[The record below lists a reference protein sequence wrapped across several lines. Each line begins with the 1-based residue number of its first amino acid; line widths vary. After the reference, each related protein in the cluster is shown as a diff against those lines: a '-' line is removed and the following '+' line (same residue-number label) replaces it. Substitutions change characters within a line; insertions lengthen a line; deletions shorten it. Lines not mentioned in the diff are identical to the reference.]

1 MKKFTLFI
9 LILLAFSSVAVA
21 QQGRL
26 MGKVTEMTTD
36 APVPNAT
43 VTISPLSLSIVTTDD
58 GFFEFKNVPFG
69 KYTLSVSSAIFEPFS
84 IQIAIDRPEV
94 KMEPVHIKRKTADTE
109 AHEDISTITL
119 DLEDENKDQSVSGL
133 LRASEDIFV
142 STAGYTFGSMFFRA
156 RGYDSENSS
165 VMINGYD
172 ASDAE
177 NGRVVWSNWGGL
189 NDAMR
194 NKEVYYGL
202 NPENF
207 SFSSIGGST
216 YINTRAS
223 QYRKQLKVSYA
234 LTNRTYT
241 NRLMVTYSSGQLPHG
256 WAITVSGSRRWAEQ
270 SYIKGTFYDAWS
282 YFASLEK
289 KFGKNHSL
297 NLTVYGAPTQRG
309 QQSATVQE
317 VYDLTGTNYYNP
329 NWGYQ
334 NGEKRNAK
342 VKNFHEPV
350 FLLNHFWD
358 ISEKIKLSTA
368 VGYTFGKDKWSALN
382 WYNAADP
389 RPDYYRYLPSY
400 QTDPVIRQLITQQWQ
415 NESTVNQI
423 DWNKL
428 YQINYLSNLE
438 GKQSRYIIENNVTQT
453 DQFYFNSHVNAD
465 INDHVTVS
473 GGLNFRLYKAG
484 HYKEMSDLLGGNYW
498 VDIDQFAERDF
509 PGDSTIVQNDLNNP
523 NRVIKVGDQFGYNYD
538 AHINTLNL
546 WAQGQFTY
554 NKFDFYVAGSLT
566 GTEFWRTG
574 NMRNGRHP
582 NSSYGDSPKYDFL
595 NFGVRGGFTYK
606 FSGRHYANINGLY
619 LTRAPYFTNSFIS
632 ARVRNDIVPDLSS
645 EKIFGGDISYTIR
658 YPWLFARVT
667 YYYTRFLN
675 QTEINSFYHD
685 DYRTYV
691 NYILRGVDKQHQG
704 IELGVEVK
712 ATKFMSVYGVA
723 SIGDYIYTN
732 RPTGTISFDNG
743 SRPDT
748 TGTVYLK
755 NFYVPTTPQTALSA
769 GLKFNYKYWFFD
781 VNGNFYD
788 NGWLDF
794 NPERRTQLAI
804 KGLGPEDPLIKTITE
819 QQELKGGFTLD
830 ASLGKSFRIKSKVYL
845 NVNFSVTNILNNTNI
860 QSGGFEQNRFDFDT
874 KDISKFPPK
883 YYYYYGRTF
892 YLNIGI
898 RI

>member
-43 VTISPLSLSIVTTDD
+43 VTISPLSLSVVTTDD
-58 GFFEFKNVPFG
+58 GFFEFKNLPFG
-69 KYTLSVSSAIFEPFS
+69 NYTLSVNSANFEPFS

-94 KMEPVHIKRKTADTE
+94 QMEPVHIKRKTADTE

-156 RGYDSENSS
+156 RGYDSENTS

-172 ASDAE
+172 ASEAE

-358 ISEKIKLSTA
+358 ISEKIKLTTA

-400 QTDPVIRQLITQQWQ
+400 QTDPVIQQLITQQWQ

-423 DWNKL
+423 DWNRL
-428 YQINYLSNLE
+428 YQVNYLSNLE

-453 DQFYFNSHVNAD
+453 NQVYFNTHVNAD

-595 NFGVRGGFTYK
+595 NFGFRGGFTYK

-619 LTRAPYFTNSFIS
+619 MTRAPYFTNSFIS

-691 NYILRGVDKQHQG
+691 NYVLRGVDKQHQG

-860 QSGGFEQNRFDFDT
+860 QSGGFEQNRFDFET

>member
-282 YFASLEK
+282 YFAALEK

-358 ISEKIKLSTA
+358 INEKIKLSTA

-523 NRVIKVGDQFGYNYD
+523 NRVIKVGDKFGYNYD

>member
-358 ISEKIKLSTA
+358 ISEKIKLTTA

>member
-523 NRVIKVGDQFGYNYD
+523 NRVIKVGDKFGYNYD

>member
-43 VTISPLSLSIVTTDD
+43 VTISPLSLSVVTTDD
-58 GFFEFKNVPFG
+58 GFFEFKNLPFG
-69 KYTLSVSSAIFEPFS
+69 NYTLSVNSANFEPFS

-94 KMEPVHIKRKTADTE
+94 QMEPVHIKRKTADTE

-156 RGYDSENSS
+156 RGYDSENTS

-172 ASDAE
+172 ASEAE

-289 KFGKNHSL
+289 KFGKNHSI

-358 ISEKIKLSTA
+358 ISEKIKLTTA

-400 QTDPVIRQLITQQWQ
+400 QTDPVIQQLITQQWQ

-423 DWNKL
+423 DWNRL
-428 YQINYLSNLE
+428 YQVNYLSNLE

-453 DQFYFNSHVNAD
+453 NQVYFNTHVNAD

-595 NFGVRGGFTYK
+595 NFGFRGGFTYK

-619 LTRAPYFTNSFIS
+619 MTRAPYFTNSFIS

-691 NYILRGVDKQHQG
+691 NYVLRGVDKQHQG

-860 QSGGFEQNRFDFDT
+860 QSGGFEQNRFDFET

>member
-1 MKKFTLFI
+1 MKRFTLIFAV
-9 LILLAFSSVAVA
+9 LLAFGPLAVA
-21 QQGRL
+21 QQARL
-26 MGKVTEMTTD
+26 VGKITEISTA
-36 APVPNAT
+36 APVPAAT
-43 VTISPLSLSIVTTDD
+43 VKIFQLGVSVLSDD
-58 GFFEFKNVPFG
+58 AGFFEFKNIPQG
-69 KYTLSVSSAIFEPFS
+69 TYKIEVSSSGFEGYS
-84 IQIAIDRPEV
+84 TEV
-94 KMEPVHIKRKTADTE
+94 TLNKTEMDLGPIKLKRKTMDTE

-156 RGYDSENSS
+156 RGYDSENTS

-172 ASDAE
+172 GSEAE

-202 NPENF
+202 SPEQF
-207 SFSSIGGST
+207 SFSNIGGST
-216 YINTRAS
+216 LINARAS
-223 QYRKQLKVSYA
+223 EYRKQLKVSYA

-241 NRLMVTYSSGQLPHG
+241 NRLMVTYSSGLLPHG
-256 WAITVSGSRRWAEQ
+256 WALTVSGSRRWAEQ

-297 NLTVYGAPTQRG
+297 NLTVFGSPTQRG

-342 VKNFHEPV
+342 VKDMHEPV
-350 FLLNHFWD
+350 MMLTHFWD
-358 ISEKIKLSTA
+358 INEKTKLSTTLS
-368 VGYTFGKDKWSALN
+368 YTLGKDNWSALN

-400 QTDPVIRQLITQQWQ
+400 QTDPLIQQMITEAWQ
-415 NESTVNQI
+415 NDATVNQI
-423 DWNKL
+423 NWDKL

-438 GKQSRYIIENNVTQT
+438 NKQARYIVENNVSKTSQV
-453 DQFYFNSHVNAD
+453 YFNSHVNSE
-465 INDHVTVS
+465 INDHITVS
-473 GGLNFRLYKAG
+473 GGVNFRLYTAD
-484 HYKEMSDLLGGNYW
+484 HYKEIKDLLGGKFW

-509 PGDSTIVQNDLNNP
+509 PGDSTIIQNDLNNP
-523 NRVIKVGDQFGYNYD
+523 NRVVGVGDKFGYDYV
-538 AHINTLNL
+538 AHVNNLNL

-554 NKFDFYVAGSLT
+554 NKTDFYIAGSIT

-582 NSSYGDSPKYDFL
+582 DNSYGDSPKYDFL
-595 NFGVRGGFTYK
+595 DFGVRGGFTYK
-606 FSGRHYANINGLY
+606 FSGRHYANINGIY
-619 LTRAPYFTNSFIS
+619 MTRAPYFSNSFIS
-632 ARVRNDIVPDLSS
+632 ARVRNDVVPDLSS
-645 EKIFGGDISYTIR
+645 EKIYGGDISYTIR

-691 NYILRGVDKQHQG
+691 NYILRGVDKQNQG
-704 IELGVEVK
+704 FEIGIEVK

-723 SIGDYIYTN
+723 ALGDYRYTN
-732 RPTGTISFDNG
+732 RPEGTISFDNG
-743 SRPDT
+743 SQPDT
-748 TGTVYLK
+748 TGVVYLK
-755 NFYVPTTPQTALSA
+755 NFYVPTTPQTALS
-769 GLKFNYKYWFFD
+769 GGFKFNYKYWFFD
-781 VNGNFYD
+781 INGNYYD
-788 NGWLDF
+788 NAWLDF

-804 KGLGPEDPLIKTITE
+804 AGLGPNDPLIKTITE

-830 ASLGKSFRIKSKVYL
+830 ASLGKSFRIQNKVYL
-845 NVNFSVTNILNNTNI
+845 NVNFSVTNIFNNTNV
-860 QSGGFEQNRFDFDT
+860 QSGGFEQNRFDFET
-874 KDISKFPPK
+874 KDIDKFPPK

>member
-523 NRVIKVGDQFGYNYD
+523 NRVIKVGDKFGYNYD

-554 NKFDFYVAGSLT
+554 NKFDFYIAGSLT

>member
-43 VTISPLSLSIVTTDD
+43 VTISPLSLSVVTTDD
-58 GFFEFKNVPFG
+58 GFFEFKNLPFG
-69 KYTLSVSSAIFEPFS
+69 NYTLSVNSANFEPFS

-94 KMEPVHIKRKTADTE
+94 QLEPVHIKRKTADTE

-156 RGYDSENSS
+156 RGYDSENTS

-172 ASDAE
+172 ASEAE

-358 ISEKIKLSTA
+358 ISEKIKLTTA

-400 QTDPVIRQLITQQWQ
+400 QTDPVIQQLITQQWQ

-423 DWNKL
+423 DWNRL
-428 YQINYLSNLE
+428 YQVNYLSNLE

-453 DQFYFNSHVNAD
+453 NQVYFNTHVNAD

-595 NFGVRGGFTYK
+595 NFGLRGGFTYK

-619 LTRAPYFTNSFIS
+619 MTRAPYFTNSFIS

-691 NYILRGVDKQHQG
+691 NYVLRGVDKQHQG

-860 QSGGFEQNRFDFDT
+860 QSGGFEQNRFDFET

>member
-43 VTISPLSLSIVTTDD
+43 VTISPLSLSVVTTDD
-58 GFFEFKNVPFG
+58 GFFEFKNLPFG
-69 KYTLSVSSAIFEPFS
+69 NYTLSVNSANFEPFS

-94 KMEPVHIKRKTADTE
+94 QMEPVHIKRKTADTE

-156 RGYDSENSS
+156 RGYDSENTS

-172 ASDAE
+172 ASEAE

-358 ISEKIKLSTA
+358 ISEKIKLTTA

-400 QTDPVIRQLITQQWQ
+400 QTDPVIQQLITQQWQ

-423 DWNKL
+423 DWNRL
-428 YQINYLSNLE
+428 YQVNYLSNLE

-453 DQFYFNSHVNAD
+453 NQVYFNTHVNAD

-595 NFGVRGGFTYK
+595 NFGLRGGFTYK

-619 LTRAPYFTNSFIS
+619 MTRAPYFTNSFIS

-691 NYILRGVDKQHQG
+691 NYVLRGVDKQHQG

-860 QSGGFEQNRFDFDT
+860 QSGGFEQNRFDFET

>member
-58 GFFEFKNVPFG
+58 GFFEFKNLPFG
-69 KYTLSVSSAIFEPFS
+69 NYTLSVNSAIFEPFS

-94 KMEPVHIKRKTADTE
+94 QMEPVHIKRKTADTE

-282 YFASLEK
+282 YFAALEK

-358 ISEKIKLSTA
+358 INEKIKLSTA

-400 QTDPVIRQLITQQWQ
+400 QTDPVIQQLITQQWQ

-423 DWNKL
+423 DWNRL
-428 YQINYLSNLE
+428 YQVNYLSNLE

-453 DQFYFNSHVNAD
+453 NQVYFNTHVNAD

-595 NFGVRGGFTYK
+595 NFGFRGGFTYK

-619 LTRAPYFTNSFIS
+619 MTRAPYFTNSFIS

-691 NYILRGVDKQHQG
+691 NYVLRGVDKQHQG

-860 QSGGFEQNRFDFDT
+860 QSGGFEQNRFDFET